1 MRGGSSRQS
10 RPLTRSFGP
19 PSPRVA
25 GRGAIVALLLLLA
38 PALFG
43 ASADLGITQFYVDN
57 RTTHATGDR
66 ISVNIFWRNFG
77 PDTAEIVTVEF
88 GKDSG
93 AFFITGGG
101 TEHWPCQPTLAGGS
115 FVCRGHLEPGAE
127 AHMVATLRTPAH
139 GTSFSI
145 TGTITA
151 ATPDP
156 VPANNTQTLTFGLTP
171 TANHAELSISPTTQ
185 TVRGQPGSE
194 VALPLQVT
202 NSGPA
207 TARDLIAMLNF
218 GPENLVR
225 VSASGNGWKCENP
238 EDAPWVVLCM
248 RPELASGVTAP
259 IVLRTTMPETGTAQL
274 GARVTAARGYD
285 TNPANDS
292 MFATLDTGVIVEPPP
307 PVPWKR
313 ILVPLG
319 PSEAAGEN
327 GARWKVETTLRGPA
341 TPLRPGLITQFLYTV
356 DEPHVHLNSR
366 VWDTA
371 RETLTAGS
379 EIPVVRE
386 ADFRSTTL
394 SLLGIPVAPHYRHTL
409 RVYDFDGRGG
419 ARVAIRV
426 YANDETTPRANVE
439 RTLLVQTGE
448 KVTDAAL
455 PLVSAY
461 LQLDPGTLGSL
472 EGAGTIRVEVEPLD
486 AGLRLWSFVSVTNN
500 QTHHVTTFSAQ

>member
-1 MRGGSSRQS
+1 M
-10 RPLTRSFGP
+10 
-19 PSPRVA
+19 V
-25 GRGAIVALLLLLA
+25 VLLLLIA

-43 ASADLGITQFYVDN
+43 ASADVGITRFYVDS
-57 RTTHATGDR
+57 RTTHPTGDR
-66 ISVNIFWRNFG
+66 ISVNIFWRNYG
-77 PDTAEIVTVEF
+77 PDKADIVTVEF

-115 FVCRGHLEPGAE
+115 FVCRGGLEVGDE

-145 TGTITA
+145 TGTIVA
-151 ATPDP
+151 VTPDP

-171 TANHAELSISPTTQ
+171 TANHAELSIAPTSQ
-185 TVRGQPGSE
+185 IVVGQPGSAI
-194 VALPLQVT
+194 ALPLQVT

-207 TARDLIAMLNF
+207 TARDLITMLNF
-218 GPENLVR
+218 GPENLIH

-248 RPELASGVTAP
+248 RPELAAGVTAP
-259 IVLRTTMPETGTAQL
+259 ILLKTTMPLTGRAQL
-274 GARVTAARGYD
+274 GARVTAHRGFD
-285 TNPANDS
+285 TNPADDS
-292 MFATLDTGVIVEPPP
+292 MLVTLDTGIVVEPPRP
-307 PVPWKR
+307 LPWRR

-319 PSEAAGEN
+319 PTEAPGEN
-327 GARWKVETTLRGPA
+327 GALWKAATTGLGPFTA
-341 TPLRPGLITQFLYTV
+341 LRPGLIAQFLYTL
-356 DEPHVHLNSR
+356 DEQHVNVNSR

-386 ADFRSTTL
+386 ADFRPTTL
-394 SLLGIPVAPHYRHTL
+394 TLLGVPVAPHYRHTL

-419 ARVAIRV
+419 TRVAIRV
-426 YANDETTPRANVE
+426 YANDETTPRASVE
-439 RTLLVQTGE
+439 RTLSVQTEE

-455 PLVSAY
+455 PLVPAY

-472 EGAGTIRVEVEPLD
+472 EGAGTMRVEVEPVD
-486 AGLRLWSFVSVTNN
+486 AGVRLWSFISVTNN